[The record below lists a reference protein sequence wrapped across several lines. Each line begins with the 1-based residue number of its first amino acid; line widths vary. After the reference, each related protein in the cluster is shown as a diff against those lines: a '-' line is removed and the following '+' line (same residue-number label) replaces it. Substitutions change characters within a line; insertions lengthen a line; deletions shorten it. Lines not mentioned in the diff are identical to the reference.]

1 MTDIPVREKSSSRP
15 NLRLRTSSE
24 QPMQM
29 YTQHCVPKRLHLKM
43 SNMAFSLVRNT
54 RNYFSSVN

>member
-29 YTQHCVPKRLHLKM
+29 YTQHCVPKRLHLNVKHGIFIGQKYM
-43 SNMAFSLVRNT
+43 
-54 RNYFSSVN
+54 